1 MGLNWNWREH
11 RTLARFVLKWVL
23 LAVPPA
29 LLAGSASAFFLW
41 ALDVV
46 TRTRWAH
53 PELIWLLPLAGVPIV
68 LIYGRYGK
76 GSEGGNDLLM
86 EHIHEPGAGVPT
98 RLAPLVLGGT
108 LVTHLF
114 GGSAGREGTAIQMAG
129 GLAAGTARALR
140 LSEADTQLLLM
151 CGVAAGFGSVFGTP
165 LTGAVFALEVLTI
178 GRVSYEALIPCL
190 VASVIGDWTCHAWG
204 IHHLDYH
211 RAISGAESLDLLLV
225 VKAAMA
231 GSVFGLTS
239 VLFAELSH
247 ALKDGFGRVS
257 RPWLR
262 PVLGGLAVIL
272 ISRLLGTTDYLG
284 LGVTAPPSNPGA
296 VTILSCFH
304 DGGAGMMSWWW
315 KLLLTAL
322 TLSCGFKGGEV
333 TPLFF
338 IGAALGN
345 TLARPLGLPVD
356 LAAGLGFVAVFAG
369 ATNTPLACTIMG
381 IELFGA
387 AHTVPLAAAC
397 FFAYY
402 FSGHTGIY
410 SSQRVGTPKTGRPDV
425 LAGQALRELRPARR
439 RRDNDGAMTG
449 GAIMSTKPHDIHA
462 REMGQLRIYIPSG
475 ERRKPKGLRERLF
488 NPPLYR
494 EIIHAAKKDGILNA
508 TAHGVQYGY
517 SGAGQPLAPHPEHG
531 NAKLVLCVE
540 LIAHRG
546 ELETFCRQHAEILKG
561 RVIVYKHLEHWDLR
575 QDDVVVHDAT
585 KKELKEGA

>member
-1 MGLNWNWREH
+1 MSFSWDWREH
-11 RTLARFVLKWVL
+11 RALASFVFKWIF
-23 LAVPPA
+23 LATPAA
-29 LLAGSASAFFLW
+29 LLSGSASAFFLW
-41 ALDVV
+41 ALDAA

-53 PELIWLLPLAGVPIV
+53 PEIIWLLPLAGVPIV
-68 LIYGRYGK
+68 LVYGRFGR

-86 EHIHEPGAGVPT
+86 EHIHESGGGVPT
-98 RLAPLVLGGT
+98 RMAPLVLGGT

-114 GGSAGREGTAIQMAG
+114 GGSAGREGTAIQMG
-129 GLAAGTARALR
+129 GSLAAATARALR
-140 LSEADTQLLLM
+140 LSAADTQLLLM

-190 VASVIGDWTCHAWG
+190 IASVVGDWTCQAWG
-204 IHHLDYH
+204 IHHADYH
-211 RAISGAESLDLLLV
+211 RAIQAAASLDAGFAI
-225 VKAAMA
+225 KAAIA
-231 GSVFGLTS
+231 GSLFGLAS

-247 ALKDGFGRVS
+247 YLKGAFRRVS

-262 PVLGGLAVIL
+262 PVLGGLAVVL

-284 LGVTAPPSNPGA
+284 LGVTAPPSNPA
-296 VTILSCFH
+296 AITILSCFR
-304 DGGAGMMSWWW
+304 DGGAGLSSWWW
-315 KLLLTAL
+315 KLALTAL
-322 TLSCGFKGGEV
+322 TVSCGFKGGEV

-345 TLARPLGLPVD
+345 ALSRPLGLPVD

-387 AHTVPLAAAC
+387 AHAIPIAAAC
-397 FFAYY
+397 FFAYL

-410 SSQRVGTPKTGRPDV
+410 GSQRVGTSKTGRPGV
-425 LAGQALRELRPARR
+425 FPGQSLRELRPAKFGKQIS
-439 RRDNDGAMTG
+439 DEVIG
-449 GAIMSTKPHDIHA
+449 GESMSAQGHNIHSK
-462 REMGQLRIYIPSG
+462 EMGQLRIYVPSG
-475 ERRKPKGLRERLF
+475 EKRKATGLRERLF
-488 NPPLYR
+488 GQPVYR
-494 EIIHAAKKDGILNA
+494 ELIQAAKKDGILNA
-508 TAHGVQYGY
+508 TAHQVQYGY
-517 SGAGQPLAPHPEHG
+517 SGAGTEHGHHPEYG
-531 NAKLVLCVE
+531 NAKLVLCIE

-546 ELETFCRQHAEILKG
+546 ELEAFCRKHGDMLKG

-575 QDDVVVHDAT
+575 HDEVVVHDAT

>member
-1 MGLNWNWREH
+1 MSLSWDWREH
-11 RTLARFVLKWVL
+11 RALARFVFKWLL
-23 LAVPPA
+23 LATPA
-29 LLAGSASAFFLW
+29 ALIAGSATAFFLW
-41 ALDVV
+41 ALDIV

-68 LIYGRYGK
+68 LIYGYFGR
-76 GSEGGNDLLM
+76 GSEGGSDLVM
-86 EHIHEPGAGVPT
+86 EHIHEPGGGVPA
-98 RLAPLVLGGT
+98 RMAPLVLGGT

-114 GGSAGREGTAIQMAG
+114 GGSAGREGTAIQMG
-129 GLAAGTARALR
+129 GSLAAGTARAFR
-140 LSEADTQLLLM
+140 LSAADTQLLLM

-178 GRVSYEALIPCL
+178 GRMSYEALIPCL
-190 VASVIGDWTCHAWG
+190 IASVVGDWTCHAWG
-204 IHHLDYH
+204 IHHTDYH
-211 RAISGAESLDLLLV
+211 RAISEVASLDVFLII
-225 VKAAMA
+225 KAAIA
-231 GSVFGLTS
+231 GGLFGLAS

-247 ALKDGFGRVS
+247 ALKDGFGRVT

-262 PVLGGLAVIL
+262 PVLGGLAVVL
-272 ISRLLGTTDYLG
+272 VARALGTTDYLG
-284 LGVTAPPSNPGA
+284 LGVYAPPSNPGA
-296 VTILSCFH
+296 VTILSCFR
-304 DGGAGMMSWWW
+304 DGGAGMSSWWW
-315 KLLLTAL
+315 KLALTAL
-322 TLSCGFKGGEV
+322 TLSSGFKGGEV

-345 TLARPLGLPVD
+345 ALARPLGLPVD

-402 FSGHTGIY
+402 FSGHSGIY
-410 SSQRVGTPKTGRPDV
+410 SSQRVGTSKTGRSDV
-425 LAGQALRELRPARR
+425 LPGQSLRELRPTRARQVKGDER
-439 RRDNDGAMTG
+439 TG
-449 GAIMSTKPHDIHA
+449 DEIMDTKHHNIHTK
-462 REMGQLRIYIPSG
+462 EMGQLRIYVPSG
-475 ERRKPKGLRERLF
+475 EHRKPKGLRERLF
-488 NPPLYR
+488 SAPLYR

-508 TAHGVQYGY
+508 TAHNVQYGY
-517 SGAGQPLAPHPEHG
+517 SGSGGTHAPHPEFG
-531 NAKLVLCVE
+531 NPKLVLCIE

-546 ELETFCRQHAEILKG
+546 ELEAFCRKHADILKG

-575 QDDVVVHDAT
+575 HEDVVVHDAT